1 MSSKLVSSESK
12 LFSEICVQAILAIRS
27 SHDSYPIKNINL
39 IKSHGKSILDSQF
52 FNGLVFRM
60 SRVAE
65 QMPIRIDNPKIACLD
80 VNLSKFRLAMGISVL
95 VSDPKN
101 LEKIRQ
107 KEQEILIQ
115 RLELIVKAGAN
126 VIFTTQGMDDI
137 ASKFL
142 VKHGVMGLRRID
154 YAEMKKLAKATGST
168 IVKTFA
174 NNDGTESFSEEFL
187 GKAEAVYE
195 ENLGDIDYIYV

>member
-12 LFSEICVQAILAIRS
+12 IFSEICVQAILTIRS
-27 SHDSYPIKNINL
+27 QHDSYPIKNINL

-65 QMPIRIDNPKIACLD
+65 QMPIRVENPKIACLD

-126 VIFTTQGMDDI
+126 VIFTT
-137 ASKFL
+137 
-142 VKHGVMGLRRID
+142 
-154 YAEMKKLAKATGST
+154 
-168 IVKTFA
+168 
-174 NNDGTESFSEEFL
+174 
-187 GKAEAVYE
+187 
-195 ENLGDIDYIYV
+195 